1 MDDFFKMEHRINI
14 TLDIFLRHFF
24 TSYTTFK
31 DEMIKTHREMIATA
45 VRLISERGA
54 DALSIAELAR
64 AMGINRTTVYY
75 HFDSR
80 DMLLAAVK
88 AHATAELTKGMDVH
102 TPVPER
108 TSGITR
114 FVLEQPELIKLWI
127 DDFVSGRDI
136 RDVYP
141 RWDEL
146 VAGIGKRFAEQNP
159 GTPFDAEVYCAIMLA
174 GAIIGPRV
182 FANSVRPKASIESIV
197 AAFWQEEQRVLLR
210 DGLEDE

>member
-1 MDDFFKMEHRINI
+1 MDAVRSEPRRNKGF
-14 TLDIFLRHFF
+14 
-24 TSYTTFK
+24 
-31 DEMIKTHREMIATA
+31 DETHRELIATA
-45 VRLISERGA
+45 VRLISESGA
-54 DALSIAELAR
+54 DALSIAALAR
-64 AMGINRTTVYY
+64 EMGINRTTVYY

-80 DMLLAAVK
+80 EALIEAVK
-88 AHATAELTKGMDVH
+88 AHATEELAKGMDEH

-114 FVLEQPELIKLWI
+114 FVLENPELIKLWI

-146 VAGIGKRFAEQNP
+146 VAGIGKRFAEQQP
-159 GTPFDAEVYCAIMLA
+159 DVEFDAEVYCAIMLA

-182 FANSVRPKASIESIV
+182 FANSVRSKASVESIV
-197 AAFWQEEQRVLLR
+197 SAFWQEEQRVLLR
-210 DGLEDE
+210 DGLGD

>member
-1 MDDFFKMEHRINI
+1 MDAVRSEPRRNKGF
-14 TLDIFLRHFF
+14 
-24 TSYTTFK
+24 
-31 DEMIKTHREMIATA
+31 DETHREMIATA

-64 AMGINRTTVYY
+64 EMGINRTTVYY

-80 DMLLAAVK
+80 EALIEAVK
-88 AHATAELTKGMDVH
+88 AHATAELTKGMDEH

-114 FVLEQPELIKLWI
+114 FVLENPELIKLWI

-146 VAGIGKRFAEQNP
+146 VAGIGKNFAEQNP
-159 GTPFDAEVYCAIMLA
+159 GVAFDAEVYCAILLA

-182 FANSVRPKASIESIV
+182 FANSVRPTMSVDSII
-197 AAFWQEEQRVLLR
+197 ARFWQEEQRVLRR
-210 DGLEDE
+210 DGLGDE

>member
-1 MDDFFKMEHRINI
+1 MDAIRSEPRRNKGF
-14 TLDIFLRHFF
+14 
-24 TSYTTFK
+24 
-31 DEMIKTHREMIATA
+31 DETHRELIATA

-64 AMGINRTTVYY
+64 EMGINRTTVYY

-80 DMLLAAVK
+80 EALIEAVK
-88 AHATAELTKGMDVH
+88 AHATAELAKGMDEH

-114 FVLEQPELIKLWI
+114 FVLENPELIKLWI

-146 VAGIGKRFAEQNP
+146 VAGIGKRFAEQQP
-159 GTPFDAEVYCAIMLA
+159 DLDFDPEVYCAILLA
-174 GAIIGPRV
+174 GTIIGPRV
-182 FANSVRPKASIESIV
+182 FANSVRPKMSIESII
-197 AAFWQEEQRVLLR
+197 ARFWKEEQRVLLR
-210 DGLEDE
+210 DGLGDE